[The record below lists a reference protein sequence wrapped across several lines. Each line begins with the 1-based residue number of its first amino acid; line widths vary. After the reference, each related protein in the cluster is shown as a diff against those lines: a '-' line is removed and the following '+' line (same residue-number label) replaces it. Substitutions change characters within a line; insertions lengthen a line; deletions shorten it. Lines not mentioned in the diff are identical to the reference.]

1 MSSGVAAGVGSSSS
15 SPRGTRSGRT
25 SQGNDRRGDALEEYR
40 RDRDEG
46 AAADA
51 DAGGFDGPVE
61 ATLTDEDLPGSMG
74 VEDLSPALDR
84 ETLAAASEAD
94 DAAEFAEAVFGE
106 ESRAPRV
113 GDPEAPARRAYPP
126 PEPGQGDRYGGF
138 PEYGPDRV
146 DDWHQLGDPL
156 AEEDGVRD
164 EFMERGDTSAAPFD
178 ADEVYACQYCADTV
192 GPDHPAADRLV
203 AFEDEDP
210 PLSGDLDAPREAR
223 HNEMAQY
230 ATYDAL
236 GMDVPRH
243 TYDAETDRLIAEG
256 AGRGV
261 EMTEVALADE
271 NTLDG
276 VDRQEVVDKLA
287 VAALLGNGDMHGGNV
302 GVDEDGNFHT
312 FDLDRGA
319 RRVRD
324 PVALRGYAQSRAAS
338 TFDFDTPVTDA
349 EVSARATE
357 IATAAVVSGQ
367 ADAVGESVAAY
378 DDLFERIDPQVDD
391 VSKADVVEGNLR
403 AIAREAGGIHEHLST
418 RDLKAA
424 DRL

>member
-1 MSSGVAAGVGSSSS
+1 MGSSSP
-15 SPRGTRSGRT
+15 SPEGTRSSRT
-25 SQGNDRRGDALEEYR
+25 SRRNDRRGDALEAYE
-40 RDRDEG
+40 RDRDGGGGG
-46 AAADA
+46 AVDA
-51 DAGGFDGPVE
+51 DASGFDDPVEE

-74 VEDLSPALDR
+74 VEDLSPAIDEDL
-84 ETLAAASEAD
+84 LAAASEAD

-126 PEPGQGDRYGGF
+126 PEPGHEDRYGGF
-138 PEYGPDRV
+138 PEYDRTDV
-146 DDWHQLGDPL
+146 DDWYQLGDPL
-156 AEEDGVRD
+156 ATEDGARD

-178 ADEVYACQYCADTV
+178 ADEVYACQYCADAIDD
-192 GPDHPAADRLV
+192 PDHPGVDRLV
-203 AFEDEDP
+203 AFESEDP

-230 ATYDAL
+230 AAYDAL

-243 TYDAETDRLIAEG
+243 TYDADTDRLTAEG

-261 EMTEVALADE
+261 EMNEVAFADDD
-271 NTLDG
+271 TLDR
-276 VDRQEVVDKLA
+276 VNRQEVVDKLA
-287 VAALLGNGDMHGGNV
+287 VAALFGNGDMHKGNV
-302 GVDEDGNFHT
+302 GVDEDGTFHT

-319 RRVRD
+319 RQVRS
-324 PVALRGYAQSRAAS
+324 PAALRGYAQSRAAS
-338 TFDFDTPVTDA
+338 SFDFETPVTDA

-357 IATAAVVSGQ
+357 VATAAVVSGQ

-378 DDLFERIDPQVDD
+378 DDLFERTDPQVDD
-391 VSKADVVEGNLR
+391 VSTADTIEGNLR
-403 AIAREAGGIHEHLST
+403 AIAEQADEIHLGLNTSDLEAV
-418 RDLKAA
+418 